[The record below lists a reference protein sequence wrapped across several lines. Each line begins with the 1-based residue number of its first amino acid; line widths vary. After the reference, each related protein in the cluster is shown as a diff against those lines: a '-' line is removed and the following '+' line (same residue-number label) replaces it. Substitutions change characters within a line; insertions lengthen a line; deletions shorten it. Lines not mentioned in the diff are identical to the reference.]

1 MEQHLSEKIKEY
13 IYLAEASSANL
24 SNLVQE

>member
-1 MEQHLSEKIKEY
+1 MTESLLEKIKEY
-13 IYLAEASSANL
+13 IYLAEASCANL

>member
-1 MEQHLSEKIKEY
+1 MNESLPGKVRKHIC
-13 IYLAEASSANL
+13 LAEASCANL

>member
-1 MEQHLSEKIKEY
+1 MNESLPGKVRNHIC
-13 IYLAEASSANL
+13 LAEANRANL